1 MVDPQVG
8 DPEGTPPRAAPEDL
22 LLPSPDE
29 EGELAAALVARQ
41 EGLARVQVAG
51 ALSSAAPA
59 IQWYPGHIAKAEKAL
74 AENLAKVDLV
84 IEVRDARIPL
94 ATGHPRLR
102 RWIGTKPH
110 LLVLNRRDMVTPAAR
125 QAWDAWFRSQGQTPW
140 WCDAKAGTGV
150 KQLQQAAIRAGEA
163 LNARRRGRGMKPR
176 PVRALM
182 LGFPNVGKSALIN
195 RLVRQKVVE
204 SARKAGVTR
213 SLRWVR
219 LGQDLDLLDAP
230 GVLPPRLDN
239 QQAALRL
246 ALCDDIGQAA
256 YDTEAVALAFVR
268 LLAALEPLDAAG
280 VEPRLLERRY
290 GMALNPLP
298 DAIGAAAF
306 AAEGGLRFQES
317 SLLMPSQAPAMPVS
331 PDAHAWLAAAAAR
344 HTSGDTLRMAQRV
357 LDDFRRS
364 LLGPIA
370 LELPAAPASSGAHRS
385 GDQHREHQDRQEHL
399 ESHKE
404 LGGS

>member
-1 MVDPQVG
+1 MADPQAG
-8 DPEGTPPRAAPEDL
+8 DPEGTPPAR
-22 LLPSPDE
+22 PDE
-29 EGELAAALVARQ
+29 EGDRVAALVARQ
-41 EGLARVQVAG
+41 EGLARVLAAG

-94 ATGHPRLR
+94 ATGHPHLR
-102 RWIGTKPH
+102 RWIGAKPH

-125 QAWDAWFRSQGQTPW
+125 QAWDGWFRQHGQTPW

-290 GMALNPLP
+290 GMALIPLP
-298 DAIGAAAF
+298 DAIGAAAVAAAV
-306 AAEGGLRFQES
+306 AAEGGLPPQES
-317 SLLMPSQAPAMPVS
+317 SLLMLSQAPAMPAS
-331 PDAHAWLAAAAAR
+331 PDAHAWLSAAAAR

-370 LELPAAPASSGAHRS
+370 LELPAALASGAQRP
-385 GDQHREHQDRQEHL
+385 GDQ
-399 ESHKE
+399 KP
-404 LGGS
+404 

>member
-1 MVDPQVG
+1 MADPQVG
-8 DPEGTPPRAAPEDL
+8 DPEGTPPPRPDPEG
-22 LLPSPDE
+22 LPLPRPDD
-29 EGELAAALVARQ
+29 EGDPAAALVARQ
-41 EGLARVQVAG
+41 EGLARVQAAG

-94 ATGHPRLR
+94 ATGHPHLR

-125 QAWDAWFRSQGQTPW
+125 QAWDGWFRAQGQTPW

-163 LNARRRGRGMKPR
+163 LNARRKGRGMKPR

-268 LLAALEPLDAAG
+268 LLAALEPLEAAG

-290 GMALNPLP
+290 GMALTPLEPAPITASPSAGP
-298 DAIGAAAF
+298 DA
-306 AAEGGLRFQES
+306 E
-317 SLLMPSQAPAMPVS
+317 
-331 PDAHAWLAAAAAR
+331 AWLALAAAR
-344 HTSGDTLRMAQRV
+344 HTSGDTPRMAQRL

-364 LLGPIA
+364 LLGSIA
-370 LELPAAPASSGAHRS
+370 LELPSG
-385 GDQHREHQDRQEHL
+385 
-399 ESHKE
+399 
-404 LGGS
+404 

>member
-1 MVDPQVG
+1 MAAG
-8 DPEGTPPRAAPEDL
+8 HEGA
-22 LLPSPDE
+22 
-29 EGELAAALVARQ
+29 ELVS
-41 EGLARVQVAG
+41 
-51 ALSSAAPA
+51 LSAAAPA

-74 AENLAKVDLV
+74 AASLEKVDLV

-94 ATGHPRLR
+94 ATSHPRLQ
-102 RWIGTKPH
+102 RWIRDKQH
-110 LLVLNRRDMVTPAAR
+110 LLVLNRRDMITAPA
-125 QAWDAWFRSQGQTPW
+125 QKQWDRWFRDHGQTPW

-150 KQLQQAAIRAGEA
+150 KQLQQAAIRSGEA
-163 LNARRRGRGMKPR
+163 LNARRAGRGMRPR

-230 GVLPPRLDN
+230 GVLPPRLDD

-268 LLAALEPLDAAG
+268 LLVPLGSQEPAG
-280 VEPRLLERRY
+280 VSPDLLPRRY
-290 GMALNPLP
+290 GVAFEELEGPEGWLT
-298 DAIGAAAF
+298 AAA
-306 AAEGGLRFQES
+306 L
-317 SLLMPSQAPAMPVS
+317 
-331 PDAHAWLAAAAAR
+331 R
-344 HTSGDTLRMAQRV
+344 HTSGDTGRMAQRL
-357 LDDFRRS
+357 LDDFRRG

-370 LELPAAPASSGAHRS
+370 LELPVPA
-385 GDQHREHQDRQEHL
+385 
-399 ESHKE
+399 
-404 LGGS
+404 

>member
-8 DPEGTPPRAAPEDL
+8 HPEGTPPRPAPEDL
-22 LLPSPDE
+22 PLPSPDE
-29 EGELAAALVARQ
+29 EAELAAALVARQ
-41 EGLARVQVAG
+41 EGLARVQMAG

-230 GVLPPRLDN
+230 GVLPPRLDD

-256 YDTEAVALAFVR
+256 YDNEAAALAFLQ
-268 LLAALEPLDAAG
+268 LLTLLEAEPAAG
-280 VEPRLLERRY
+280 VQPALVEKRY
-290 GMALNPLP
+290 GIPLGALVGGGP
-298 DAIGAAAF
+298 DV
-306 AAEGGLRFQES
+306 EG
-317 SLLMPSQAPAMPVS
+317 
-331 PDAHAWLAAAAAR
+331 WLAAAAAR
-344 HTSGDTLRMAQRV
+344 HTSGDSLRMATKL
-357 LDDFRRS
+357 LDDFRCAR
-364 LLGPIA
+364 LGAIA
-370 LELPAAPASSGAHRS
+370 LELPAAP
-385 GDQHREHQDRQEHL
+385 
-399 ESHKE
+399 
-404 LGGS
+404 